1 MIIILEYGIGNISSI
16 SNMLKKAGV
25 PAIISNDP
33 AAVEQAEKLVLPGVG
48 HFDHC
53 MNELRKAPFF
63 DTLQKKVLEDKTPV
77 LGVCVGHQMLFDGS
91 EEGDAKGLGWIPG
104 SVVKFKPENMPAGYK
119 IPHMA
124 WTDVQPVTDAALFKG
139 IEEPR
144 FYFVHSYYT
153 VCSSEHVQATAH
165 YGNEFVASVKKDN
178 IYGVQFHPEKSHKF
192 GMEVYRNF
200 GGVNGD

>member
-1 MIIILEYGIGNISSI
+1 MLIILEYGIGNIASI
-16 SNMLKKAGV
+16 SNMLKKIGV
-25 PAIISNDP
+25 PAKISGDP
-33 AAVEQAEKLVLPGVG
+33 GAVAEAEKLVLPGVG

-63 DTLQKKVLEDKTPV
+63 DVLQQKVLNDKTPV
-77 LGVCVGHQMLFDGS
+77 LGVCVGHQMLFDKS
-91 EEGDAKGLGWIPG
+91 EEGNATGLGWIPG
-104 SVVKFKPENMPAGYK
+104 EVIKFKPEQMPAGYK

-124 WTDVQPVTDAALFKG
+124 WTDVQPAPGALLFAG

-153 VCSSEHVQATAH
+153 TCNKEYIQATAN
-165 YGNEFVASVKKDN
+165 YGVEFVASVKKDN

-192 GMEVYRNF
+192 GMAVYRNF
-200 GGVNGD
+200 AGA

>member
-1 MIIILEYGIGNISSI
+1 MIIILEYGIGNIASI
-16 SNMLKKAGV
+16 ANMLKKIGV
-25 PAIISNDP
+25 PAKISGDP
-33 AAVEQAEKLVLPGVG
+33 GMVQQAEKLILPGVG

-63 DTLQKKVLEDKTPV
+63 NTLEKKVLEEKTPI
-77 LGVCVGHQMLFDGS
+77 LGVCVGHQMLFDKS
-91 EEGDAKGLGWIPG
+91 EEGNAAGLGWIPG
-104 SVVKFKPENMPAGYK
+104 NVIKFKPDEMPQGYK

-124 WTDVQPVTDAALFKG
+124 WTDVQPNSDSALFNG

-153 VCSSEHVQATAH
+153 LCDTQYIQATAQ
-165 YGNEFVASVKKDN
+165 YGPTFVASVKKDN

-192 GMEVYRNF
+192 GMSVYRNF
-200 GGVNGD
+200 SEV

>member
-1 MIIILEYGIGNISSI
+1 MLIILEYGIGNIASI
-16 SNMLKKAGV
+16 SNMLKKIGV
-25 PAIISNDP
+25 PAKISGDP
-33 AAVEQAEKLVLPGVG
+33 DEVEQAEKLILPGVG

-63 DTLQKKVLEDKTPV
+63 DVLQKKVLTGKTPV
-77 LGVCVGHQMLFDGS
+77 LGVCVGHQMLFDKS
-91 EEGDAKGLGWIPG
+91 EEGGAAGLGWIPG
-104 SVVKFKPENMPAGYK
+104 NVIKFKPEQMPAGYK

-124 WTDVQPVTDAALFKG
+124 WTDVQPQPGAVLFEG

-153 VCSSEHVQATAH
+153 MCSPEYMQATAK
-165 YGNEFVASVKKDN
+165 YGVEFVAAVKKEN

-192 GMEVYRNF
+192 GMSIYRNF
-200 GGVNGD
+200 GNI

>member
-1 MIIILEYGIGNISSI
+1 MLIILEYGIGNISSI
-16 SNMLKKAGV
+16 SNMLKKIGV
-25 PAIISNDP
+25 PAKISGDP
-33 AAVEQAEKLVLPGVG
+33 ADVLQAEKLVLPGVG

-63 DTLQKKVLEDKTPV
+63 DALQQKVLEDRTPV
-77 LGVCVGHQMLFDGS
+77 LGVCVGHQMLFDKS
-91 EEGDAKGLGWIPG
+91 EEGGTPGLGWIPG
-104 SVVKFKPENMPAGYK
+104 SVVRFKPEEMPPGYK

-124 WTDVQPVTDAALFKG
+124 WTNVQPVNDSVLFKD

-153 VCSSEHVQATAH
+153 QCDTQYVQATAK
-165 YGNEFVASVKKDN
+165 YGIGFVASVKKDN

-192 GMEVYRNF
+192 GMRLYRNF
-200 GGVNGD
+200 SEV

>member
-1 MIIILEYGIGNISSI
+1 MIIILEYGIGNIASI
-16 SNMLKKAGV
+16 ANMLKKIGV
-25 PAIISNDP
+25 PAKISGDP
-33 AAVEQAEKLVLPGVG
+33 ELVQQAEKLILPGVG

-63 DTLQKKVLEDKTPV
+63 NTLEKKVLEEKTPV
-77 LGVCVGHQMLFDGS
+77 LGVCVGHQMLFDKS
-91 EEGDAKGLGWIPG
+91 EEGNAAGLGWIPG
-104 SVVKFKPENMPAGYK
+104 NVIKFKPEEMPAGYK

-124 WTDVQPVTDAALFKG
+124 WTDVQPSNSAALFTG

-153 VCSSEHVQATAH
+153 LCDPQYVQATAQ
-165 YGNEFVASVKKDN
+165 YGPTFVASVNKEN

-192 GMEVYRNF
+192 GMKVYENF
-200 GGVNGD
+200 SKV